1 LKPFSQLIRIKDE
14 EGITM
19 KDFIRP
25 KIHIEKTKLEWLADT
40 IGYVSLACMVGILL
54 FNWNSLP
61 DQVPAHYGAT
71 GEVDRWGS
79 KYELLILPIIAVFL
93 QLFLMKFEKFPENH
107 NYPARINESN
117 ARDFYL
123 NSRQLL
129 NYTKNI
135 INILFA
141 YIVWKTVEIANGAD
155 ISIGWPFYAILALLM
170 GVIIWKTVKTFK
182 IK

>member
-1 LKPFSQLIRIKDE
+1 MNE
-14 EGITM
+14 YN
-19 KDFIRP
+19 RP
-25 KIHIEKTKLEWLADT
+25 KLHIAKTKSEWLADT
-40 IGYVSLACMVGILL
+40 IGYVALACLFSILL
-54 FNWNSLP
+54 FNWSGLP
-61 DQVPAHYGAT
+61 EQVPAHYGAN

-79 KYELLILPIIAVFL
+79 KYELFILPVIATFM
-93 QLFLMKFEKFPENH
+93 QFFLMIFEKNPETH

-141 YIVWKTVEIANGAD
+141 YIVWKTVEIASGAD
-155 ISIGWPFYAILALLM
+155 ATLGWPFYVILGLLI
-170 GVIIWKTVKTFK
+170 GVTTWKVVKTFK